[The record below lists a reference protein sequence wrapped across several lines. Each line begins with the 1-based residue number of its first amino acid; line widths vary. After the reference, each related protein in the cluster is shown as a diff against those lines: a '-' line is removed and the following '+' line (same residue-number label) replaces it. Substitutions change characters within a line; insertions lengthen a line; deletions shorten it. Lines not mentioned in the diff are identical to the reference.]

1 MLRVPWGAR
10 SGDARE
16 RKGAVQQIGARGT
29 AGPVDAPLRVL
40 HINSTLIRR
49 AGVMSVVMNYFR
61 HVDRSRVVFDFFSYK
76 KIFGKSYQEEI
87 VSLGGRCFPSD
98 ADQNVLRIRSALS
111 RLLQDSPGVYRVAHL
126 HHPAMAR
133 FLYPV
138 LRRHGVGSV
147 IVHSHSTAY
156 SDSRLKGIRNRLLC
170 RSMGRYSDVRLA
182 CSTAAGDF
190 LFGPGHFD
198 VLPNA
203 IELDTYAFDSRTR
216 ASMREGLGLGESL
229 VVGHVGRFSEEK
241 NHHLV
246 IAVFAELLRLD
257 RDCHLLLVGDGQLRQ
272 TIEAMVV
279 EQGLQ
284 DHVTFLGER
293 RDVPDLY
300 QAMDV
305 LILPSFFEGLPM
317 VGVEAQ
323 CAGLP
328 IVCSDR
334 VPKEVAIG
342 SSVFLPLDLEPRRW
356 AECIRGISV
365 EAGSSS
371 QRERGVKM
379 AREKGF
385 DVALE
390 ADRLMRRYESLARK

>member
-1 MLRVPWGAR
+1 M
-10 SGDARE
+10 
-16 RKGAVQQIGARGT
+16 
-29 AGPVDAPLRVL
+29 
-40 HINSTLIRR
+40 
-49 AGVMSVVMNYFR
+49 MNYFR
-61 HVDRSRVVFDFFSYK
+61 HINRSRVVFDFFSYRET
-76 KIFGKSYQEEI
+76 FGKSYREEI

-98 ADQNVLRIRSALS
+98 AGKNVLRIRSALS

-156 SDSRLKGIRNRLLC
+156 SDSRIKGIRNRLLC
-170 RSMGRYSDVRLA
+170 GDMGRYSDVRLA

-190 LFGPGHFD
+190 LFGPGRFD

-203 IELDTYAFDSRTR
+203 IELDAYAFDPRTR
-216 ASMREGLGLGESL
+216 VSVREELGLGESL
-229 VVGHVGRFSEEK
+229 VLGHVGRFSEEK
-241 NHHLV
+241 NHQFV
-246 IAVFAELLRLD
+246 IAVFAELLHLD
-257 RDCHLLLVGDGQLRQ
+257 SACHLLLVGDGQLRRA
-272 TIEAMVV
+272 IEAMVV

-293 RDVPDLY
+293 RDVSDLY

-305 LILPSFFEGLPM
+305 LVLPSLFEGLPM

-334 VPKEVAIG
+334 VPDEVAIG
-342 SSVFLPLDLEPRRW
+342 SSTFLPLDLAPRRW
-356 AECIRGISV
+356 AEHIRGVSAK
-365 EAGSSS
+365 AGSPSR
-371 QRERGVKM
+371 RERGVEM

-385 DVALE
+385 DVAVE
-390 ADRLMRRYESLARK
+390 ADRLMRRYETLTWG